1 MIIVFLSRRLL
12 SPIQFTQADA
22 DGVRGPPNGAPLPFG
37 NEQQTKG
44 LPSTLDNGVY
54 TVCERKGLRGVNSD
68 IRGLDKNDDGLA
80 PYTNLNVTIQNE
92 EKGLYSAILTSAFNC
107 RIVELKGDDCP
118 NQPVEGKTYVK
129 TFFIAAQSYIP
140 EKRNKVPRDVFISIT
155 LSFAHTHIAYM
166 YICFHNRC
174 HSFPAMQSI

>member
-12 SPIQFTQADA
+12 SLIQFTQAQA
-22 DGVRGPPNGAPLPFG
+22 DGVRGLSPNGRLGAPFSFD

-54 TVCERKGLRGVNSD
+54 TVCERKGLRGVNRD

-80 PYTNLNVTIQNE
+80 PFTNLNVTVENE

-107 RIVELKGDDCP
+107 RILELKGDACP
-118 NQPVEGKTYVK
+118 NQPVEGKTNVK

-140 EKRNKVPRDVFISIT
+140 EKRNKVPRCVS
-155 LSFAHTHIAYM
+155 
-166 YICFHNRC
+166 
-174 HSFPAMQSI
+174 